1 MFVKDS
7 KDMGVQFNTSFV
19 GNDIDGYT
27 AGAHLVTS
35 DGLDISNEIKG
46 DNVEDAIQKLMA
58 GLIKEALLTKVEDKK
73 EEPKEDAKI
82 KGNTKAKKVRELE
95 EKLQSVCDEM
105 DEVDDQVYKLENHY
119 QTLRDRKISLNSE
132 YKAIQD
138 ELHTLE
144 DEDDEEESRPTLDD
158 ILDFDGDFLDYIDS
172 LLK

>member
-73 EEPKEDAKI
+73 EDPKEDAK
-82 KGNTKAKKVRELE
+82 TKKVRELE
-95 EKLQSVCDEM
+95 DKLQVLSEEIE
-105 DEVDDQVYKLENHY
+105 EVHSRMIELEDRY
-119 QTLRDRKISLNSE
+119 RDLDSE
-132 YKAIQD
+132 YNAVED
-138 ELHTLE
+138 ELYALE
-144 DEDDEEESRPTLDD
+144 AEDDEEESRPTLDD
-158 ILDFDGDFLDYIDS
+158 ILNFDGDFLDHIDS